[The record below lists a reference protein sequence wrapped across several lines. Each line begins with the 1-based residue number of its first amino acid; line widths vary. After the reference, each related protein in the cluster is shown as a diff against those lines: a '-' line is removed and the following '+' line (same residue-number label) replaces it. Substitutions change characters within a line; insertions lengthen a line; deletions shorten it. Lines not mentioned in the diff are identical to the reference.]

1 MRSDSGYGPRIAIED
16 LDSRLRLLNA
26 RRALRVTTTLTAFV
40 MRHCPMY
47 ALLLFVACGGDAKPK
62 SAAAAAAAFAAPPD
76 TAKVDL
82 GAVKTNLPPTVSDS
96 FVAPPTRPRL
106 RIENIPD
113 APDALMEAVQREEGI
128 SRFCYQEFG
137 QKSDPKL
144 VGAVALVVVFDVGK
158 IWSARVGADD
168 WSSKAGKAV
177 NACLVEKAPQAW
189 KLLPGAKV
197 VPGKYVVQLRFR
209 PT

>member
-1 MRSDSGYGPRIAIED
+1 MRRFLLPLILVAACADSPKK
-16 LDSRLRLLNA
+16 
-26 RRALRVTTTLTAFV
+26 
-40 MRHCPMY
+40 P
-47 ALLLFVACGGDAKPK
+47 DAG
-62 SAAAAAAAFAAPPD
+62 AAAAAALSASPD
-76 TAKVDL
+76 TQKVDL
-82 GAVKTNLPPTVSDS
+82 SAVKTGLPPSVNDS
-96 FVAPPTRPRL
+96 FVAPPKAPRL

-128 SRFCYQEFG
+128 SRFCFQEFG

-144 VGAVALVVVFDVGK
+144 VGAVALVVVVDVGR

-177 NACLVEKAPQAW
+177 NECLVDKAPQAW

-197 VPGKYVVQLRFR
+197 APGRYVVQLRFR

>member
-1 MRSDSGYGPRIAIED
+1 MR
-16 LDSRLRLLNA
+16 
-26 RRALRVTTTLTAFV
+26 LTAAV
-40 MRHCPMY
+40 ILM
-47 ALLLFVACGGDAKPK
+47 ALAACGDAK
-62 SAAAAAAAFAAPPD
+62 SSSATAAADAFAVPLD
-76 TAKVDL
+76 TQKVDL
-82 GAVKTNLPPTVSDS
+82 GAVRTNMPPAVNDT
-96 FVAPPTRPRL
+96 FIAPPKAPRL
-106 RIENIPD
+106 RIENVPD

-144 VGAVALVVVFDVGK
+144 VGAVALVVVFDAGK

-177 NACLVEKAPQAW
+177 NECLVDKAPQAW

-197 VPGKYVVQLRFR
+197 APGRYVVQLRFR

>member
-1 MRSDSGYGPRIAIED
+1 MRS
-16 LDSRLRLLNA
+16 LLV
-26 RRALRVTTTLTAFV
+26 LLVFV
-40 MRHCPMY
+40 
-47 ALLLFVACGGDAKPK
+47 VACGGAEPPKP
-62 SAAAAAAAFAAPPD
+62 SADVAATAIVAAD
-76 TAKVDL
+76 TQKVDL
-82 GAVKTNLPPTVSDS
+82 GAVKTALPPAVSDS
-96 FVAPPTRPRL
+96 FVAPAKTPRI

-113 APDALMEAVQREEGI
+113 APDPLMEAVQREEGI

-144 VGAVALVVVFDVGK
+144 VGAVALVVVFDAGK

-177 NACLVEKAPQAW
+177 NECLVDKAPQAW

-197 VPGKYVVQLRFR
+197 APGRYVVQLRFR

>member
-1 MRSDSGYGPRIAIED
+1 MR
-16 LDSRLRLLNA
+16 
-26 RRALRVTTTLTAFV
+26 LTATV
-40 MRHCPMY
+40 ILMVL
-47 ALLLFVACGGDAKPK
+47 AACGDAKSSSAK
-62 SAAAAAAAFAAPPD
+62 AAADAFAVPLD
-76 TAKVDL
+76 TQKVDL
-82 GAVKTNLPPTVSDS
+82 GAVKTNMPPAVNDS
-96 FVAPPTRPRL
+96 FIAPPKTPRL

-144 VGAVALVVVFDVGK
+144 VGAVALVVVFDAGK

-177 NACLVEKAPQAW
+177 NECLVDKAPQAW

-197 VPGKYVVQLRFR
+197 APGRYVVQLRFR

>member
-1 MRSDSGYGPRIAIED
+1 MRQLIPF
-16 LDSRLRLLNA
+16 
-26 RRALRVTTTLTAFV
+26 ALVVIL
-40 MRHCPMY
+40 P
-47 ALLLFVACGGDAKPK
+47 ACGGDTT
-62 SAAAAAAAFAAPPD
+62 SRSTDTAAAFVPTAD
-76 TAKVDL
+76 TMPVDL
-82 GAVKTNLPPTVSDS
+82 GAVKTNLPPAVNDT
-96 FVAPPTRPRL
+96 FVAPPSPPRI

-144 VGAVALVVVFDVGK
+144 VGAVALVVVFDAGK

-177 NACLVEKAPQAW
+177 NECLVDKAPQAW

-197 VPGKYVVQLRFR
+197 APGRYVVQLRFR

>member
-1 MRSDSGYGPRIAIED
+1 MTRQAAVLS
-16 LDSRLRLLNA
+16 LLVLA
-26 RRALRVTTTLTAFV
+26 
-40 MRHCPMY
+40 
-47 ALLLFVACGGDAKPK
+47 ACGEPKPRTTD
-62 SAAAAAAAFAAPPD
+62 AAAAFAAPAD
-76 TAKVDL
+76 TQKVDL
-82 GAVKTNLPPTVSDS
+82 GAVKTNLPPAVNDS
-96 FVAPPTRPRL
+96 FIAPPKMPRL
-106 RIENIPD
+106 RIENLPD

-144 VGAVALVVVFDVGK
+144 VGAVALVVVFDAGK

-177 NACLVEKAPQAW
+177 NACLVDKAPQAW

-197 VPGKYVVQLRFR
+197 APGKYVVQLRFR

>member
-1 MRSDSGYGPRIAIED
+1 MD
-16 LDSRLRLLNA
+16 LGFRLRITTADCDVDLP
-26 RRALRVTTTLTAFV
+26 RRVTLPLRAIGASGDL
-40 MRHCPMY
+40 MRNLMLL
-47 ALLLFVACGGDAKPK
+47 ALVVFLPACGGDSTSK
-62 SAAAAAAAFAAPPD
+62 SAETAAAFVPTAD
-76 TAKVDL
+76 TMPVDL
-82 GAVKTNLPPTVSDS
+82 GAVKTNLPPAVNDS
-96 FVAPPTRPRL
+96 FVAPPAAPRI

-144 VGAVALVVVFDVGK
+144 VGAVALVVVFDAGK

-177 NACLVEKAPQAW
+177 NECLVDKAPQAW

-197 VPGKYVVQLRFR
+197 APGRYVVQLRFR

>member
-1 MRSDSGYGPRIAIED
+1 MN
-16 LDSRLRLLNA
+16 LRPFLLA
-26 RRALRVTTTLTAFV
+26 G
-40 MRHCPMY
+40 
-47 ALLLFVACGGDAKPK
+47 LLVGAACGGNAKGRSTDA
-62 SAAAAAAAFAAPPD
+62 AIAAFSAPAD
-76 TAKVDL
+76 THKVDL
-82 GAVKTNLPPTVSDS
+82 GAVKTGLPPAVNDS
-96 FVAPPTRPRL
+96 FVAPPKAPRL
-106 RIENIPD
+106 RIANIPD

-137 QKSDPKL
+137 QKSDSKL
-144 VGAVALVVVFDVGK
+144 VGAVALVVVVDVGK

-168 WSSKAGKAV
+168 WSSKAGTAV

-197 VPGKYVVQLRFR
+197 APGRYVVQLRFR

>member
-1 MRSDSGYGPRIAIED
+1 MRLAT
-16 LDSRLRLLNA
+16 
-26 RRALRVTTTLTAFV
+26 ALSV
-40 MRHCPMY
+40 
-47 ALLLFVACGGDAKPK
+47 LLLVACGGSDAK
-62 SAAAAAAAFAAPPD
+62 SADAAATAFAVPLD
-76 TAKVDL
+76 TQKVDL
-82 GAVKTNLPPTVSDS
+82 GAVKTSLPPAVNDS
-96 FVAPPTRPRL
+96 FIAPPKTPRI

-144 VGAVALVVVFDVGK
+144 VGAVALVVNFDAGK
-158 IWSARVGADD
+158 IWSVRVGADD

-177 NACLVEKAPQAW
+177 NECLVDKAPQAW

-197 VPGKYVVQLRFR
+197 APGRYVVQLRFR

>member
-1 MRSDSGYGPRIAIED
+1 MR
-16 LDSRLRLLNA
+16 RLVQLTIMLLVA
-26 RRALRVTTTLTAFV
+26 
-40 MRHCPMY
+40 
-47 ALLLFVACGGDAKPK
+47 ACGGDTKAKTAD
-62 SAAAAAAAFAAPPD
+62 AAAVFAAPAD
-76 TAKVDL
+76 TMPVDL
-82 GAVKTNLPPTVSDS
+82 GAVKTNLPPAVSDS
-96 FVAPPTRPRL
+96 FVAPPKAPRI

-144 VGAVALVVVFDVGK
+144 VGAVALVVVFDAGK

-177 NACLVEKAPQAW
+177 NECLVDKAPQAW

-197 VPGKYVVQLRFR
+197 APGRYVVQLRFR

>member
-1 MRSDSGYGPRIAIED
+1 MRRPLLAII
-16 LDSRLRLLNA
+16 LL
-26 RRALRVTTTLTAFV
+26 TS
-40 MRHCPMY
+40 
-47 ALLLFVACGGDAKPK
+47 CGGAGKPK
-62 SAAAAAAAFAAPPD
+62 PSDAAAAFGAPAD
-76 TAKVDL
+76 TQKVDL
-82 GAVKTNLPPTVSDS
+82 GAVKTSLPPAVSDS
-96 FVAPPTRPRL
+96 FIAPAKPPRI

-113 APDALMEAVQREEGI
+113 APTPLMEAVQREEGI

-144 VGAVALVVVFDVGK
+144 VGAVALVVVFDAGK

-177 NACLVEKAPQAW
+177 NECLVDKAPQAW
-189 KLLPGAKV
+189 KLMPGAKV
-197 VPGKYVVQLRFR
+197 APGRYVVQLRFR

>member
-1 MRSDSGYGPRIAIED
+1 MR
-16 LDSRLRLLNA
+16 RLL
-26 RRALRVTTTLTAFV
+26 V
-40 MRHCPMY
+40 
-47 ALLLFVACGGDAKPK
+47 ALLVVLLPACGGDTPAK
-62 SAAAAAAAFAAPPD
+62 SADMAAAFAAPAD
-76 TAKVDL
+76 TVPVDL
-82 GAVKTNLPPTVSDS
+82 GAVKTNLPPAVNDS
-96 FVAPPTRPRL
+96 FVAPPAPPRM

-113 APDALMEAVQREEGI
+113 APEALMEAVQREEGI

-144 VGAVALVVVFDVGK
+144 VGAVALVVVFDAGK

-177 NACLVEKAPQAW
+177 NECLVDKAPQAW

-197 VPGKYVVQLRFR
+197 APGRYVVQLRFR

>member
-1 MRSDSGYGPRIAIED
+1 MRPLAPILLTLCTLACSGDP
-16 LDSRLRLLNA
+16 
-26 RRALRVTTTLTAFV
+26 
-40 MRHCPMY
+40 
-47 ALLLFVACGGDAKPK
+47 KPQHSQ
-62 SAAAAAAAFAAPPD
+62 SAAAWPAAD
-76 TAKVDL
+76 TQKVDL
-82 GAVKTNLPPTVSDS
+82 GAVKTSLPPAVNDT
-96 FVAPPTRPRL
+96 FVAPSKAPRL
-106 RIENIPD
+106 RIDKIPD
-113 APDALMEAVQREEGI
+113 APEALMDAVQREEGI

-144 VGAVALVVVFDVGK
+144 VGAVALVVVFDAGK

-177 NACLVEKAPQAW
+177 NACLVDKAPQAW

-197 VPGKYVVQLRFR
+197 APGRYVVQLRFR

>member
-1 MRSDSGYGPRIAIED
+1 MSAVKGV
-16 LDSRLRLLNA
+16 RLLSFA
-26 RRALRVTTTLTAFV
+26 GV
-40 MRHCPMY
+40 MF
-47 ALLLFVACGGDAKPK
+47 AAACGGGDAKPAPAPAAD
-62 SAAAAAAAFAAPPD
+62 AAAAMVATD
-76 TAKVDL
+76 TQKVDL
-82 GAVKTNLPPTVSDS
+82 SAVKTALPAAVPDT
-96 FVAPPTRPRL
+96 FVGPAAAPRM
-106 RIENIPD
+106 RIDKIPD

-137 QKSDPKL
+137 QKSDSKL
-144 VGAVALVVVFDVGK
+144 VGAVALVVTFDAGK

-177 NACLVEKAPQAW
+177 NACLVDKAPQAW

-197 VPGKYVVQLRFR
+197 APGKYVVQLRFR

>member
-1 MRSDSGYGPRIAIED
+1 MRRPLIA
-16 LDSRLRLLNA
+16 
-26 RRALRVTTTLTAFV
+26 VLTIA
-40 MRHCPMY
+40 
-47 ALLLFVACGGDAKPK
+47 AACGGSDSKPTDT
-62 SAAAAAAAFAAPPD
+62 AAAFAVPMD
-76 TAKVDL
+76 TQKVDL
-82 GAVKTNLPPTVSDS
+82 GAVKSNLPPAVSDS
-96 FVAPPTRPRL
+96 FAPPPAAPRM

-144 VGAVALVVVFDVGK
+144 VGAVALVVVFDAGK
-158 IWSARVGADD
+158 IWSVRVGADD

-177 NACLVEKAPQAW
+177 NECLVDKAPQAW

-197 VPGKYVVQLRFR
+197 APGRYVVQLRFR

>member
-1 MRSDSGYGPRIAIED
+1 MRLIA
-16 LDSRLRLLNA
+16 
-26 RRALRVTTTLTAFV
+26 RAVVVVL
-40 MRHCPMY
+40 
-47 ALLLFVACGGDAKPK
+47 VACGEAGPK
-62 SAAAAAAAFAAPPD
+62 STAESAAALAVPLD
-76 TAKVDL
+76 TQKVDL
-82 GAVKTNLPPTVSDS
+82 SAVKTNLPPAVSDS
-96 FVAPPTRPRL
+96 FIAPPTTPRL
-106 RIENIPD
+106 RLENIPD

-144 VGAVALVVVFDVGK
+144 VGAVALVVVFDAGK
-158 IWSARVGADD
+158 IWSARVGADA

-177 NACLVEKAPQAW
+177 NECLTDKAPQAW

-197 VPGKYVVQLRFR
+197 APGRYVVQLRFR

>member
-1 MRSDSGYGPRIAIED
+1 MRQ
-16 LDSRLRLLNA
+16 L
-26 RRALRVTTTLTAFV
+26 LTATLV
-40 MRHCPMY
+40 
-47 ALLLFVACGGDAKPK
+47 LLLPACGSDTPAKP
-62 SAAAAAAAFAAPPD
+62 ADMAAAFAAPAD
-76 TAKVDL
+76 TIPVDL
-82 GAVKTNLPPTVSDS
+82 GAVKANLPPAVNDS
-96 FVAPPTRPRL
+96 FVAPPAPPRI
-106 RIENIPD
+106 RMENIPD

-144 VGAVALVVVFDVGK
+144 VGAVALVVVFDAGR

-177 NACLVEKAPQAW
+177 NECLVDKAPQAW

-197 VPGKYVVQLRFR
+197 APGRYVVQLRFR

>member
-1 MRSDSGYGPRIAIED
+1 MPYVRPRRFA
-16 LDSRLRLLNA
+16 S
-26 RRALRVTTTLTAFV
+26 
-40 MRHCPMY
+40 
-47 ALLLFVACGGDAKPK
+47 ALLPLVVTSLAVGCGDAKPGAADA
-62 SAAAAAAAFAAPPD
+62 SAAAFVASAD
-76 TAKVDL
+76 TQKVDL
-82 GAVKTNLPPTVSDS
+82 GAVRTSLPPAVSDS
-96 FVAPPTRPRL
+96 FIAPPKTPRI

-137 QKSDPKL
+137 QKSDSRL
-144 VGAVALVVVFDVGK
+144 VGAVALVVVFDAGK

-177 NACLVEKAPQAW
+177 NECLVDKAPQAW

-197 VPGKYVVQLRFR
+197 APGRYVVQLRFR

>member
-1 MRSDSGYGPRIAIED
+1 MRASLLVVLLAIG
-16 LDSRLRLLNA
+16 
-26 RRALRVTTTLTAFV
+26 
-40 MRHCPMY
+40 
-47 ALLLFVACGGDAKPK
+47 CGGAEPPK
-62 SAAAAAAAFAAPPD
+62 ANDSAVAAFAAVD
-76 TAKVDL
+76 TQKVDL
-82 GAVKTNLPPTVSDS
+82 GAVKTALPPAVSDS
-96 FVAPPTRPRL
+96 FVAPPKAPRI

-113 APDALMEAVQREEGI
+113 APDPLMEAVQREEGI

-144 VGAVALVVVFDVGK
+144 VGAVALVVVFDAGK

-177 NACLVEKAPQAW
+177 NECLVDKAPQAW

-197 VPGKYVVQLRFR
+197 APGRYVVQLRFR